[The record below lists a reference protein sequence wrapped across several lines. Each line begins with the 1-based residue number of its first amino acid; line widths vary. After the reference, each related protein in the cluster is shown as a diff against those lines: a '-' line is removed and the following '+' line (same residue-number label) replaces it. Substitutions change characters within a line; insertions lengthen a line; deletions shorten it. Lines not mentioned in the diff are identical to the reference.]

1 MVTLEKRKANITPDL
16 IVRMIADPVTYA
28 ETVLGVQLWGKQ
40 KEILMSMKD
49 EPLTAV
55 KACHG
60 SGKTFMLAV
69 FVLWWMTRYK
79 YRAKVITLAP
89 TERQIKT
96 ILWSEIKALYEKSD
110 LAQALLDNAVCNDS
124 NLRVTADSFAN
135 GVSGSTTTSLQGYH
149 AENLLICI
157 DEGPGVQYE
166 FFEALHGARA
176 GGNVHLVM
184 MGNPT
189 ENSGLFYEAFT
200 RPEMR
205 WKCYTISGFDSPNL
219 KSVKIPEDWVRTGEY
234 PGLDDPHE
242 RRLLAYLLDREAKG
256 DPMLDDNVFG
266 FILTRRN
273 IVEYYHLWGLN
284 NQPSWYSRALGQFA
298 PEGVDALILLDWL
311 NAASS
316 DEDYIP
322 YGAPIVWGIDV
333 AAQGDDDTVVIG
345 VQAGK
350 IIECQGFPELNP
362 FNRVINLLTSYGDN
376 TIFVHIDIVGTG
388 YHFALR
394 IAEALSQYFPHIQ
407 VIGVNVGVRASS
419 PERYFNL
426 RSQVFW
432 NLREIMEQSK
442 LKGISNIQ
450 LKSELL
456 SLRWQEN
463 ERGQIALETK
473 KDMKKRGLSSPDYA
487 DAVALAV
494 WPALYFAEMSL
505 ALGEQ
510 DGFLG

>member
-1 MVTLEKRKANITPDL
+1 MVMVEDKQVEITPD
-16 IVRMIADPVTYA
+16 MIANMISDPVTYA
-28 ETVLGVQLWGKQ
+28 EVVLGITLWDKQ
-40 KEILMSMKD
+40 KEILMAMTQ

-69 FVLWWMTRYK
+69 FVLWWLTRYK

-89 TERQIKT
+89 TERQVKT
-96 ILWSEIKALYEKSD
+96 VLWSEIQALYEGSD
-110 LAQALLDNAVCNDS
+110 LSQALLDHAVCNDTQ
-124 NLRVTADSFAN
+124 LRVSADSFAR

-149 AENLLICI
+149 AKNLLICI

-166 FFEALHGARA
+166 FFDALHGARA

-205 WKCYTISGFDSPNL
+205 WKCFTISGFDSPNL
-219 KSVKIPEDWVRTGEY
+219 HTVEIPEEWTRTGEY
-234 PGLDDPHE
+234 PGLYDPYE
-242 RRLLAYLLDREAKG
+242 RRLLTYLLDREVKN
-256 DPMLDDNVFG
+256 DPMLDDNLLG
-266 FILTRRN
+266 FIFTRRN
-273 IVEYYHLWGLN
+273 MVEYYHLWGIN
-284 NQPSWYSRALGQFA
+284 NQPSWYSRTLGQFA

-311 NAASS
+311 NAASG
-316 DEDYIP
+316 EEEYTIQ
-322 YGAPIVWGIDV
+322 GAPIVWGIDV

-350 IIECQGFPELNP
+350 IIECEAFSELNP
-362 FNRVINLLTSYGDN
+362 FDRVISLLASYGDN
-376 TIFVHIDIVGTG
+376 TLFVHIDIVGTG

-394 IAEALSQYFPHIQ
+394 IAEFLNTYFPHIE

-419 PERYFNL
+419 PERYANL

-442 LKGISNIQ
+442 LNGISSIQ

-463 ERGQIALETK
+463 ERGQIALESK

-487 DAVALAV
+487 DALALAV

-505 ALGEQ
+505 TLGEQ